1 MEENNNITDIKNDE
15 ILPVEP
21 IVVPVEDTEPVDQE
35 AEIQRVLE
43 SIQPQQSIVEEQPV
57 VEPVQPIVEEKE
69 EVVEPVNNDPF
80 NPEVERV
87 LASIQPQQQIQP
99 QPIPQQ
105 TAYNS
110 GNYNDKNNNSG
121 NGTGGAI
128 VSIILILILTVA
140 IVIIV
145 GFNPLGGEKVESTAT
160 PTPSATP
167 TATPTPTPTAT
178 PVNTPRPTNTPVPTP
193 TPTATPDPIVGTTK
207 TVTCSG
213 KGKFYDVKTVIVQDD
228 TNKKAVQVTYDY
240 KLTATPDTEGLTED
254 DKLILM
260 GFALAPME
268 FEKFKGQPGVTYRYN
283 ETTGMDMYFDAKR
296 TSSADQALIKS
307 VFADFDGMTSSE
319 IASQGAVEE
328 MGITCS
334 VN

>member
-1 MEENNNITDIKNDE
+1 MEENNNITDNNEE

-21 IVVPVEDTEPVDQE
+21 IVVSEDNTEQLDQE
-35 AEIQRVLE
+35 AEIKRVLE
-43 SIQPQQSIVEEQPV
+43 SIQPQEPVVDSQPV
-57 VEPVQPIVEEKE
+57 VEPVESVVEEPII
-69 EVVEPVNNDPF
+69 EPETTDPL
-80 NPEVERV
+80 NSDVERV
-87 LASIQPQQQIQP
+87 LASIQPQEAQP
-99 QPIPQQ
+99 MPQEPLN
-105 TAYNS
+105 NS
-110 GNYNDKNNNSG
+110 GYSNKNNNSG

-140 IVIIV
+140 IVV
-145 GFNPLGGEKVESTAT
+145 LVCFNPLGGEKVENTST

-207 TVTCSG
+207 TITCSG

-228 TNKKAVQVTYDY
+228 INKKAVQVTYDY
-240 KLTATPDTEGLTED
+240 KLTATPETEGLTED

-268 FEKFKGQPGVTYRYN
+268 FEKFKSQPGVTYRYN

-307 VFADFDGMTSSE
+307 VFADFEGMTSS
-319 IASQGAVEE
+319 
-328 MGITCS
+328 
-334 VN
+334 